1 MIKILL
7 YCIQSVQSCQPDAI
21 PRSYKIN
28 SETWIR
34 LVPIRPESWN
44 PWNDEIMIEG
54 SNLQIF
60 NFPGFKIFVNF
71 DKIKFCRNSVSGFR
85 LTVYSDDSC
94 VMILKDWSNPVQC
107 KESRAGFIL
116 ITLWYTQ
123 KSNTLLTF
131 TKYKINW
138 RNPIRVF

>member
-1 MIKILL
+1 MLIQFDTNPFVLFSLRPILPAGCHSSKL
-7 YCIQSVQSCQPDAI
+7 QNKFINVNEIGPNP
-21 PRSYKIN
+21 PRILKSLK
-28 SETWIR
+28 W
-34 LVPIRPESWN
+34 
-44 PWNDEIMIEG
+44 WNDEIMIEG

-131 TKYKINW
+131 TKYKIN
-138 RNPIRVF
+138 